1 MPRAKKP
8 WGPSSHKVREDVPLK
23 LTKAEGVIIRLL
35 ALDLSEPQ
43 IAKRQKL
50 GSRTINQHVRRMMK
64 RNGVETRLG
73 LVRAY
78 EAGGVTLID
87 GRKR

>member
-1 MPRAKKP
+1 MAKTKKP
-8 WGPSSHKVREDVPLK
+8 WGPSSQKVREDRPLRV
-23 LTKAEGVIIRLL
+23 TEAEGRIVRLL

-43 IAKRQKL
+43 IAKRQSL

-64 RNGVETRLG
+64 RNGIPTRLA

-78 EAGGVTLID
+78 EASGVELTD
-87 GRKR
+87 GRRP